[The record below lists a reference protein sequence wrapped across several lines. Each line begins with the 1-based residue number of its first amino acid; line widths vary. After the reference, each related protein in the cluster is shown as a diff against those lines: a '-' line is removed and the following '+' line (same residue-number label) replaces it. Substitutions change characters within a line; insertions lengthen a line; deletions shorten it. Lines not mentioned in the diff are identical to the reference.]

1 MAKHRITDTSKSPL
15 VRALVSTFVGATV
28 IATALGSHAVT
39 ASADSAIGV
48 ATATGARHPD
58 AAVAAHKDGAES
70 ENKVNVTAE
79 QVLALAKSQIGT
91 SENVYGGGTKY
102 QQWYAD
108 SQRAAETIARDGGN
122 RTAYLNAAWCA
133 MFVSWVG
140 DQTGARR
147 QIGWDAYTVTHA
159 KWFAANNRFGT
170 VPKPGAVVF
179 FSWGQQGAE
188 RHPARRLRA
197 EGQPGRHHLHRRG
210 QHRQRQ
216 GGGARPSEVAGR
228 RLRLPRLRRLT
239 HHLRLPLPATP
250 PPSARPCP
258 GPRARRV
265 PAHDPTTT

>member
-179 FSWGQQGAE
+179 FSWGGSKALNDIQHVGFVLKDNQDGTISTVEGNTGNGKVEE
-188 RHPARRLRA
+188 RV
-197 EGQPGRHHLHRRG
+197 
-210 QHRQRQ
+210 
-216 GGGARPSEVAGR
+216 RPKSQVVGYGYPDYA
-228 RLRLPRLRRLT
+228 
-239 HHLRLPLPATP
+239 A
-250 PPSARPCP
+250 
-258 GPRARRV
+258 
-265 PAHDPTTT
+265 